1 VIDELL
7 QVWPHATNGSSTN
20 DVVHFAGQCDGA
32 EEICRVHFDHQCIE
46 AWTNAIGYWMSVD
59 SSVNP
64 YATCANLC
72 SERRY
77 VCKGRMPNGKKNKLV
92 LGVGVKQG

>member
-1 VIDELL
+1 MIDELL

-32 EEICRVHFDHQCIE
+32 EEICRVHFDHRCIE
-46 AWTNAIGYWMSVD
+46 AWTNAIGYRTSVD

-64 YATCANLC
+64 YAMRAFCVASGATCAMVEC
-72 SERRY
+72 RT
-77 VCKGRMPNGKKNKLV
+77 GKRTGWSAKE
-92 LGVGVKQG
+92 